1 MKAPLLLAI
10 KRAYLLKQL
19 GASQKQAVI
28 QLIKKERDKMYI
40 QNWQPIFLL
49 NVDVKLISKILAER
63 VKNVLHEII
72 SPNLNAYVKNRCIS
86 EGVRLITD
94 LLEMIEVLNK
104 ESLLVTFDI
113 EKASDCVN
121 YHFLIAILKKNEFW
135 N

>member
-10 KRAYLLKQL
+10 KRTYLAKQL

-49 NVDVKLISKILAER
+49 NVDVKLISKTLAER

-121 YHFLIAILKKNEFW
+121 YHFLIAILKKN
-135 N
+135 